1 MEMNKL
7 LRGKFM
13 ANIVIGGGPGLSVLA
28 FNQINSANQFS
39 GEVSNSNSSQVQNG
53 AKKKGSGA
61 VNVNSASNTALQ
73 KDTTSNQET
82 SLLATYTSNICD
94 FNILP
99 TRTATA
105 TSNGA
110 WQATGSNQ
118 AQAQSPQTAI
128 QQNLGV
134 NVSSSI
140 PSVTTPATS
149 YPDPTNPFRVGITGG
164 DSLAFSGQEAV
175 GQLARNSQG
184 LSSSAGSQGVTGSI
198 DRDHSIGMDG
208 RVSLLDQG
216 GNPVNPNDPASAP
229 GYDPV
234 TNTAPGQSSF
244 VLFSGNVT
252 APSLFIPGP
261 VPGDPNPLVPGPTNN
276 NLSGQLRLNNSVS
289 NVLQRA
295 RKGAGQANNKI
306 NLASQGSFTN
316 GLSSLMTITFT

>member
-1 MEMNKL
+1 MS
-7 LRGKFM
+7 
-13 ANIVIGGGPGLSVLA
+13 NIVIAGGPGLTVLA
-28 FNQINSANQFS
+28 YNQINSANQFS
-39 GEVSNSNSSQVQNG
+39 GEVSNKNSSQVQNA
-53 AKKKGSGA
+53 AKKKGAGA
-61 VNVNSASNTALQ
+61 VNINSASNAALQ
-73 KDTTSNQET
+73 KDTVSNQES

-105 TSNGA
+105 TSSGA
-110 WQATGSNQ
+110 WQANGSNQ

-149 YPDPTNPFRVGITGG
+149 YPLPTNPFRVGITGG
-164 DSLAFSGQEAV
+164 DSLAFSGQESV
-175 GQLARNSQG
+175 SQLANNSQG
-184 LSSSAGSQGVTGSI
+184 LSTSAGSQGVSGSI

-208 RVSLLDQG
+208 RVALIDQG
-216 GNPVNPNDPASAP
+216 GNAANPNDPASTP
-229 GYDPV
+229 GYDPL

-276 NLSGQLRLNNSVS
+276 NLSGQIKMNNSVS
-289 NVLQRA
+289 NILQKA
-295 RKGAGQANNKI
+295 KKGAAQTNNKI